1 VLTGRRILLVDDDPV
16 LLRVWSRTLSQ
27 HGLIVRTVVGITQAR
42 QALSGWRR
50 RPFQYVLVDDQLA
63 DGFGLDLLPLLSELR
78 PAPGFAVVS
87 AHPSTERSLRAWQNA
102 SVIVPKPVSPAGLF
116 QLLCFLESRR
126 GRARKHRYRRSGE
139 VAEAQ
144 HFGRFILDA
153 HNVYQDMAAFPQA
166 SLGDRVF
173 YRLTRRRQARMEAAC
188 WARAAHVIFCSAVDR
203 DRAERLLPG
212 VAAKSSIVP
221 NCVDVGRFTPR
232 PPAAFA
238 RGGPVLFMGTTRY
251 PPNFFA
257 IQEICRDVAPALPD
271 LEFHIVGDAVW
282 APAVVPPNVRF
293 LGRVE
298 STAEPLAAAQVAIAP
313 VRHGSGTRLK
323 LLEYF
328 AAGLP
333 VVCTAKAA
341 EGIAVEDGRHLRL
354 VDTPTEMVAAVRA
367 LHADAPA
374 CAALGAAAR
383 ALVRER
389 YDWRAQVPGLLEVY
403 AARASD

>member
-1 VLTGRRILLVDDDPV
+1 MERECWTG
-16 LLRVWSRTLSQ
+16 
-27 HGLIVRTVVGITQAR
+27 
-42 QALSGWRR
+42 
-50 RPFQYVLVDDQLA
+50 
-63 DGFGLDLLPLLSELR
+63 
-78 PAPGFAVVS
+78 
-87 AHPSTERSLRAWQNA
+87 
-102 SVIVPKPVSPAGLF
+102 
-116 QLLCFLESRR
+116 
-126 GRARKHRYRRSGE
+126 
-139 VAEAQ
+139 
-144 HFGRFILDA
+144 
-153 HNVYQDMAAFPQA
+153 
-166 SLGDRVF
+166 
-173 YRLTRRRQARMEAAC
+173 
-188 WARAAHVIFCSAVDR
+188 AAHVIFCSAVDR